1 MLRACGSSFSFERE
15 WSKYPYC
22 VLNGIVSVETIKMA
36 EAFKG
41 KHVVIFSSS
50 CLFSS
55 SEELQPQMNEEIVA
69 LSKNGNF
76 GLHFTSHRNPTSKM
90 LRSIPEG

>member
-1 MLRACGSSFSFERE
+1 MSQ
-15 WSKYPYC
+15 KYC

-41 KHVVIFSSS
+41 KHVVIFSRS

-55 SEELQPQMNEEIVA
+55 SEELQRQMNEEIIA

-76 GLHFTSHRNPTSKM
+76 ELHFTSHQNPTSEM
-90 LRSIPEG
+90 CEAIPKG